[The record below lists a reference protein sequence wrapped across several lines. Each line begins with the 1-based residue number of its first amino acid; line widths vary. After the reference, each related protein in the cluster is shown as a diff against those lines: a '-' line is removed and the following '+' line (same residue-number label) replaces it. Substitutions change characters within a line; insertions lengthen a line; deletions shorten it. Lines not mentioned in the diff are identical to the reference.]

1 MEILFCWKKR
11 RKACSAF
18 ATTQSKVIRLTFQ
31 ADKRFFTMLKKHFDS
46 IVVED
51 DQPGEREV
59 YQREGVTLLR
69 LKRRK

>member
-1 MEILFCWKKR
+1 MVK
-11 RKACSAF
+11 
-18 ATTQSKVIRLTFQ
+18 

-46 IVVED
+46 IIVED
-51 DQPGEREV
+51 DKPGEREI